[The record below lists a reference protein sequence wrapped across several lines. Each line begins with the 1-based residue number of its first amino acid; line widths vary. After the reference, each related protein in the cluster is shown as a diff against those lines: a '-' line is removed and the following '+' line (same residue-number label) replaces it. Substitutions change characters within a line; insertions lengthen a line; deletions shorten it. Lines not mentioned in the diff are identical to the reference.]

1 MLQLFSSGLISLWLE
16 MAGLQT
22 KPVDVLDF
30 FTLNSRP
37 GLVLAP
43 DPNPFAANTVQQYL
57 RQLEAT
63 GLTKNN
69 QGIWLQSGPVL
80 LANNQG
86 TEPLPAASITKVA
99 TSLAALKT
107 WGANHQFE
115 TLVSATGPIGNGVL
129 QGDLIVQGGGDPF
142 FVWEEAIALGNTL
155 NQMGIKRITG
165 NLVIAGNFAMNYK
178 TNPLIAGQLL
188 QQALNSA
195 TWSSAAKVQYQA
207 MSPGT
212 PRPQVAIAGTVQ
224 VASLPNPKQILLVRH
239 RSLPLAEILK
249 EMNIYSNNEMSE
261 MLAQNL
267 GGAQAVQSI
276 AAATAGIPP
285 QEIQLVNGSGL
296 GVENRI
302 SPRAACAMLIAIQR
316 ELLSTQLSVADL
328 FPMSGRDRRGTLEA
342 RRIPQAA
349 VVKTGTLRDV
359 SALAGVMPTRD
370 RGLVWFAIINRGTNV
385 EGLRSRQDQLLQS
398 LLKQWQAA
406 STVPAAITP
415 KSLKSAPIEL
425 GAANRNEILY
435 GG

>member
-1 MLQLFSSGLISLWLE
+1 MLQLFGSGLVSLWLE
-16 MAGLQT
+16 MAGLQP
-22 KPVDVLDF
+22 KPVDALEF

-37 GLVLAP
+37 GLVLTP
-43 DPNPFAANTVQQYL
+43 DTHPFAANTVQEYL
-57 RQLEAT
+57 RQLETT
-63 GLTKNN
+63 GLVSNA

-107 WGANHQFE
+107 WEPNHQFE
-115 TLVSATGPIGNGVL
+115 TLVGATGPINNGVL
-129 QGDLIVQGGGDPF
+129 HGDLVIQGGGDPF
-142 FVWEEAIALGNTL
+142 FVWEEAIALGNSL
-155 NQMGIKRITG
+155 NRMGIKQITG
-165 NLVIAGNFAMNYK
+165 NLVISGNFAMNYK
-178 TNPLIAGQLL
+178 TNSLQAGQLL
-188 QQALNSA
+188 QQAINA
-195 TWSSAAKVQYQA
+195 TAWSREATAQYLTMPQ
-207 MSPGT
+207 GT

-224 VASLPNPKQILLVRH
+224 VASLPNPKQILLMRH
-239 RSLPLAEILK
+239 RSLPLSEILK

-267 GGAQAVQSI
+267 GGAQVVQST
-276 AAATAGIPP
+276 AATAAGVPP

-302 SPRAACAMLIAIQR
+302 SPRAACAMLMAIQR
-316 ELLSTQLSVADL
+316 ELLPSQLSVADL
-328 FPMSGRDRRGTLEA
+328 FPVSGRDRRGTMEA

-349 VVKTGTLRDV
+349 VIKTGTLRDV

-385 EGLRSRQDQLLQS
+385 EGLRTRQDQLLQR
-398 LLKQWQAA
+398 LLTQWQAA
-406 STVPAAITP
+406 STTPAAITP
-415 KSLKSAPIEL
+415 RSLNNTPTPL
-425 GAANRNEILY
+425 GAASRNEILY

>member
-1 MLQLFSSGLISLWLE
+1 MLQLFGSGLVSLWLE
-16 MAGLQT
+16 MAGLQP
-22 KPVDVLDF
+22 KPVDALEF

-37 GLVLAP
+37 GLVLTP
-43 DPNPFAANTVQQYL
+43 DTHPFAANTVQEYL
-57 RQLEAT
+57 RQLETT
-63 GLTKNN
+63 GLVSNA

-107 WGANHQFE
+107 WGPNHQFE
-115 TLVSATGPIGNGVL
+115 TLVGATGPINNGVL
-129 QGDLIVQGGGDPF
+129 HGDLVIQGGGDPF
-142 FVWEEAIALGNTL
+142 FVWEEAIALGNSL
-155 NQMGIKRITG
+155 NRMGIKQITG
-165 NLVIAGNFAMNYK
+165 NLVISGNFAMNYK
-178 TNPLIAGQLL
+178 TNSLQAGQLL
-188 QQALNSA
+188 QQAIDA
-195 TWSSAAKVQYQA
+195 TTWSREATAQYLTMPQ
-207 MSPGT
+207 GT

-224 VASLPNPKQILLVRH
+224 VASLPNPKQILLMRH
-239 RSLPLAEILK
+239 RSLPLSEILK

-267 GGAQAVQSI
+267 GGAQVVQST
-276 AAATAGIPP
+276 AATAAGVPP

-302 SPRAACAMLIAIQR
+302 SPRAACAMLMAIQR
-316 ELLSTQLSVADL
+316 ELLPSQLSVADL
-328 FPMSGRDRRGTLEA
+328 FPVSGRDRRGTMEA

-349 VVKTGTLRDV
+349 VIKTGTLRDV

-385 EGLRSRQDQLLQS
+385 EGLRTRQDQLLQR
-398 LLKQWQAA
+398 LLTQWQAA
-406 STVPAAITP
+406 STTPAAITP
-415 KSLKSAPIEL
+415 RSLNNTPTPL
-425 GAANRNEILY
+425 GAASRNEILY

>member
-1 MLQLFSSGLISLWLE
+1 MLQLFGSGLISLWLE
-16 MAGLQT
+16 MAGLQP
-22 KPVDVLDF
+22 KPVEALEF

-37 GLVLAP
+37 GLVLTR
-43 DPNPFAANTVQQYL
+43 DSNPFAAGTVQEYL
-57 RQLEAT
+57 RQLEAA
-63 GLTKNN
+63 GLVSND

-107 WGANHQFE
+107 WGPNYQFE
-115 TLVSATGPIGNGVL
+115 TLVGATGPINNGVL
-129 QGDLIVQGGGDPF
+129 QGDLVIQGGGDPF
-142 FVWEEAIALGNTL
+142 FVWEEAIALGNSL
-155 NQMGIKRITG
+155 NRMGIKRITG

-178 TNPLIAGQLL
+178 TNPLQAGQLL
-188 QQALNSA
+188 QQATNSA
-195 TWSSAAKVQYQA
+195 SWSREATAQYLMMPQ
-207 MSPGT
+207 GT

-224 VASLPNPKQILLVRH
+224 VTSLPNPKQILLVRH
-239 RSLPLAEILK
+239 RSLPLSEILK

-267 GGAQAVQSI
+267 GGAQVVQST
-276 AAATAGIPP
+276 AARSVGVPP
-285 QEIQLVNGSGL
+285 QEIQLINGSGL

-302 SPRAACAMLIAIQR
+302 SPRAACAMLMAIQR
-316 ELLSTQLSVADL
+316 ELLPSQLSVADL
-328 FPMSGRDRRGTLEA
+328 FPVSGRDRRGTMEA

-349 VVKTGTLRDV
+349 VIKTGTLRDV

-370 RGLVWFAIINRGTNV
+370 RGLVWFAIMNRGTNV
-385 EGLRSRQDQLLQS
+385 EGLRAKQDQLLQR
-398 LLKQWQAA
+398 LVKQWQVT

-415 KSLKSAPIEL
+415 KSLNSTPTPL
-425 GAANRNEILY
+425 GAASRNEILY